1 MVFGRDIGGPQSST
15 RKRES
20 EVMQLIDWGW
30 NSHFEKQ
37 FESYR
42 RECFAPVRIVRENRQ
57 NYLARGEVGELIAE
71 VSGRF
76 RHVAVGKGDFPAV
89 GDWVAAEVLA
99 TEGKAV
105 IQAVLPRRSAFLR
118 KVPGPVTEEQVVA
131 ANIDTAFIVCGLDGN
146 YNLRRIERY
155 LALTWESGAV
165 PVVVLNKSDICPE
178 ADERRNEVEAVAI
191 GVPVC
196 AISATHDQGLDSLRE
211 HLRPGRTAAFLGSS
225 GVGKSTIINRL
236 LGTDRFAVGAVRA
249 DDSHG
254 RHTTTS
260 RELVILPD
268 GGLVIDTPGMRELQ
282 VWGDED
288 GLKQAF
294 EDIEALAIDC
304 RFRDCRHGSEP
315 GCAVRAA
322 VENGRLDAGRLRS
335 FQKLQKEL
343 RYLADRQAMTPNAL
357 EKERWRKISK
367 IARNFKKK
375 G

>member
-1 MVFGRDIGGPQSST
+1 
-15 RKRES
+15 
-20 EVMQLIDWGW
+20 MQLIDWGW
-30 NSHFEKQ
+30 DNHFKKQ
-37 FESYR
+37 FEPYKHEGLS
-42 RECFAPVRIVRENRQ
+42 PVRIVRENRQ
-57 NYLARGEVGELIAE
+57 NYLAWAEAGELTAE

-76 RHVAVGKGDFPAV
+76 RHAAIGKGDFPAV
-89 GDWVAAEVLA
+89 GDWAAAEVLA
-99 TEGKAV
+99 NEGKAV
-105 IQAVLPRRSAFLR
+105 IQAVLPRKSAFLR

-155 LALTWESGAV
+155 LAMAWESGAS
-165 PVVVLNKSDICPE
+165 PVVLLNKADICPE
-178 ADERRNEVEAVAI
+178 AEDRRNEVEAAAI

-196 AISATHDQGLDSLRE
+196 AISATRDQGLDGLRE
-211 HLRPGRTAAFLGSS
+211 HLRRGRTAAFLGSS

-236 LGTDRFAVGAVRA
+236 LGTDRFAVGAVS
-249 DDSHG
+249 DSDSRG

-260 RELVILPD
+260 RELVMLPE
-268 GGLVIDTPGMRELQ
+268 GGLVIDTPGMRGLK

-288 GLKQAF
+288 GLKQTF
-294 EDIEALAIDC
+294 DDIEALAVDC
-304 RFRDCRHGSEP
+304 RFRDCRHGNEP

-322 VENGRLDAGRLRS
+322 VESGTLDSGRLQS

-357 EKERWRKISK
+357 EKERWKQISK
-367 IARNFKKK
+367 MTRTFKKK